1 MESREFC
8 RKRWECWLTI
18 LFVAAWLI
26 LAFWEFRSRS
36 AGEAVAPLL
45 FAVLLGTLGLWELIT
60 PYVRMTQEEIILR
73 PDYRTRQTVAWA
85 DVVEFG
91 QLGKKGNVWC
101 LRLREASDVKV
112 ELRKVATW
120 DRESLMS
127 EIRLHVASYSH
138 GEQTDEP

>member
-1 MESREFC
+1 
-8 RKRWECWLTI
+8 
-18 LFVAAWLI
+18 
-26 LAFWEFRSRS
+26 
-36 AGEAVAPLL
+36 
-45 FAVLLGTLGLWELIT
+45 
-60 PYVRMTQEEIILR
+60 MTREEIILR

-85 DVVEFG
+85 SVVEFG

-120 DRESLMS
+120 DRESLIS

-138 GEQTDEP
+138 GEQTDER